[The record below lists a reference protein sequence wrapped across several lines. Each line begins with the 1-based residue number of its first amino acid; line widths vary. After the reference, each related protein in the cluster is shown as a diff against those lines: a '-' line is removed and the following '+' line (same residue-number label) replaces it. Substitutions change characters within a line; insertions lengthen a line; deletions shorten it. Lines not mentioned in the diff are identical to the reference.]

1 MDSPFAIHPPVDDGH
16 LSNDTLAAG
25 QYQNAPVVEPIGHA
39 SYTTDE
45 SRVNVIS
52 RSPSKMAL
60 KLIDA
65 INLSSSLPSE
75 EKPTRDLRKKSAMHD
90 IKTKSADT
98 FVMKF
103 AKALVE
109 VESEVD
115 YDLHHRLEARRQEA
129 LRRKRDEQRLEEEK
143 ELQERLLM
151 SRMKAK
157 QQSMLIKEKIM
168 MNRKAME
175 DAALDKLE

>member
-1 MDSPFAIHPPVDDGH
+1 
-16 LSNDTLAAG
+16 
-25 QYQNAPVVEPIGHA
+25 
-39 SYTTDE
+39 
-45 SRVNVIS
+45 
-52 RSPSKMAL
+52 MAL

-129 LRRKRDEQRLEEEK
+129 LRRKRDEQRLEEE